1 MGAGESLRAP
11 PAASR
16 LEADLGP
23 LDLMLIRVPRLSW
36 RTRLAAP
43 FPATSRISASPCWAK
58 TTDSLR
64 GALSGPGSR
73 GGNQTPVDLELEL
86 FPCKGGCCQDI
97 SAPTAGLTAS
107 LMDHTVRA
115 GWQVSPVL
123 PSPPPVCSPGSQ
135 IHLTRVASSLAPF
148 CLLPPLSLVFRE
160 LRGLLAK
167 AIMTP
172 CLPMILFKALA
183 IPFSHL
189 IWEAGRVGNDVLI
202 SQVTELRVAL
212 EK

>member
-1 MGAGESLRAP
+1 
-11 PAASR
+11 
-16 LEADLGP
+16 
-23 LDLMLIRVPRLSW
+23 MLIRVPRLSW
-36 RTRLAAP
+36 RTPLAAP
-43 FPATSRISASPCWAK
+43 FPATSRISASPSRAK
-58 TTDSLR
+58 TTGSLR
-64 GALSGPGSR
+64 GALSGPGGR

-115 GWQVSPVL
+115 GWQVPPVL
-123 PSPPPVCSPGSQ
+123 PSPPPLCSPASQ
-135 IHLTRVASSLAPF
+135 IHLTWVSSSLSPF
-148 CLLPPLSLVFRE
+148 CLLLPPPSLVFRE

-183 IPFSHL
+183 IRFSHL
-189 IWEAGRVGNDVLI
+189 TWEAGRVGNDGLI